1 MISQRMASTRWKAQ
15 HASGWD
21 APGGPFLASSGI
33 TGGSG
38 GMALFEH
45 HATGFETIPVT
56 LLRGAL
62 LGLTAWAAALF
73 GLAAFA

>member
-1 MISQRMASTRWKAQ
+1 MLQRGA
-15 HASGWD
+15 G
-21 APGGPFLASSGI
+21 L
-33 TGGSG
+33 
-38 GMALFEH
+38 
-45 HATGFETIPVT
+45 ETIPIT

>member
-1 MISQRMASTRWKAQ
+1 MASTRWKAQ
-15 HASGWD
+15 HASSWD
-21 APGGPFLASSGI
+21 APRRAFGFSS
-33 TGGSG
+33 
-38 GMALFEH
+38 
-45 HATGFETIPVT
+45 ATGDAGGTLMLQRGAGLETIPVT